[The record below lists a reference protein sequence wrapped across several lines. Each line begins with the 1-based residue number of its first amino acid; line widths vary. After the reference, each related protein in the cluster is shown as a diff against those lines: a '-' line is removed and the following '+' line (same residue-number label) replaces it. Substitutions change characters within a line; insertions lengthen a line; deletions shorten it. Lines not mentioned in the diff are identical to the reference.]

1 MKNIQLKI
9 AILLTL
15 GFSAIGAM
23 DELDDMIMT
32 VSYNFPTHTP
42 DLDIVFNIKDIDF
55 EDPKSYITGF
65 FIHKQATN
73 LFRCLDPKIK
83 SDEAILK
90 PLFESGK
97 NIHNRE
103 QNINGFDFKLA
114 GGVLYK
120 PGTNQLTGK
129 SKWIAQCDITRNQ
142 HADGNVID
150 AKINEF
156 YQNLKKHGVDDVRVR
171 VCYNYPK

>member
-1 MKNIQLKI
+1 MKEIFVKNTQLMI
-9 AILLTL
+9 GLLVL
-15 GFSAIGAM
+15 SFSFIHAM
-23 DELDDMIMT
+23 DELEDVIVT
-32 VSYNFPTHTP
+32 VSYDFPTYTP
-42 DLDIVFNIKDIDF
+42 DFDLVCNIKDIDR
-55 EDPKSYITGF
+55 EDPKSCITAF

-73 LFRCLDPKIK
+73 LVRCLDAKIK

-97 NIHNRE
+97 NI
-103 QNINGFDFKLA
+103 NGFDFKLA
-114 GGVLYK
+114 GRILYK
-120 PGTNQLTGK
+120 PGTSQLTGK

-156 YQNLKKHGVDDVRVR
+156 YQNLKKHGVEDVRIR
-171 VCYNYPK
+171 VCYDYSK